1 MNLLKMGTGFG
12 APGAVTTGP
21 LRPIRT
27 GLFGLDASH
36 RAKGNRTHPTHWPAA
51 NRLDFSR
58 VRSGCAV
65 LARCVSRAIPGQTA
79 NTGRMRGEDGL

>member
-1 MNLLKMGTGFG
+1 MNLLKMVTGFG
-12 APGAVTTGP
+12 ALGAVTTEP
-21 LRPIRT
+21 RRPIRT

-36 RAKGNRTHPTHWPAA
+36 QAKENKTHPTHWPAA

-58 VRSGCAV
+58 VRSGCARGA
-65 LARCVSRAIPGQTA
+65 LAVSRTNPGPTK